1 MSGETTSRA
10 PDPSIPPPSPVAVI
24 VSRYNAS
31 ITDALLDGARRV
43 WVENGGEADALA
55 IVDAPGSFELP
66 VLALAAATARTGCLP
81 HPRVAGIVAL
91 GCLIRGQTMHD
102 RHIARAV
109 AHGLVS
115 VSLKTDVPVTFG
127 VLTVDTPEQA
137 QDRAGGSRRNK
148 GADAMHALLE
158 TMRSIRT
165 LGDGTLLRSY
175 ANRRRHLQAGGGR

>member
-1 MSGETTSRA
+1 
-10 PDPSIPPPSPVAVI
+10 VI
-24 VSRYNAS
+24 VSRYNRP
-31 ITDALLDGARRV
+31 ITDLLLDGATRV
-43 WVENGGEADALA
+43 WAENGGNADALA

-66 VLALAAATARTGCLP
+66 VLALAAATARTGYLP

-115 VSLKTDVPVTFG
+115 VGLKTGVPVTFG

-137 QDRAGGSRRNK
+137 QDRAGGSRGNK
-148 GADAMHALLE
+148 GADAMLALLE
-158 TMRSIRT
+158 MMRSIRF
-165 LGDGTLLRSY
+165 LGDGTFFKSY
-175 ANRRRHLQAGGGR
+175 TNRNLHSPAGGGR